1 MNSKLRH
8 SVLPAGFKASGV
20 CAHIKK
26 SAKLDLAL
34 LYSERPCVAAG
45 MFTTNMVKAA
55 PVEACIKILNGNKPV
70 RAIVANSGNANCMT
84 GARGLRDAL
93 ATTQVVASELALEPY
108 EVLVSSTGIIGKFLP
123 MENIVAA
130 VPHLVSSLS
139 QEKLK
144 SAAEAIMTTDTFA
157 KIVTSSIKIGG
168 KKVSFAGIAKGA
180 GMIAPNM
187 KHATMLAYVLTDAA
201 ISKKALDK
209 AVAEGV
215 SSSFN
220 SITIDG
226 CMSTNDSVVVL
237 ANAAAGNKFIS
248 VAGRDYKVFAKA
260 LKDVCLELA
269 KMIVRDA
276 EGATKF
282 IEITVRG
289 VKNGHEAKRLAL
301 SVANSNLFKCA
312 MFGSDAN
319 WGRIAAALGAVD
331 SGLVWQKMDIT
342 LNGQPVFRKGRPV
355 IFKNVGLLKVH
366 LIEVDVNLNNGKA
379 CERVYTCDLSYEYVR
394 INAEYN

>member
-1 MNSKLRH
+1 
-8 SVLPAGFKASGV
+8 
-20 CAHIKK
+20 
-26 SAKLDLAL
+26 
-34 LYSERPCVAAG
+34 

-55 PVEACIKILNGNKPV
+55 PVEACIKILKGNRPV

-84 GARGLRDAL
+84 GARGLRDAF
-93 ATTQVVASELALEPY
+93 ATAQAVASELALESH

-123 MENIVAA
+123 MEKIVAA

-157 KIVTSSIKIGG
+157 KIVTNSIKIGG

-201 ISKKALDK
+201 ILKKALDK
-209 AVAEGV
+209 AVGEGV

-226 CMSTNDSVVVL
+226 CMSTNDTVVIL
-237 ANAAAGNKFIS
+237 ANAAAGNKRICVS
-248 VAGRDYKVFAKA
+248 GIDYEVFAKA
-260 LKDVCLELA
+260 LKEVCLELA

-282 IEITVRG
+282 IEVTVCG
-289 VKNGHEAKRLAL
+289 VKNSHEAKRLAL

-312 MFGSDAN
+312 MFGSNPN

-342 LNGQPVFRKGRPV
+342 LNGQPVFRKGKPV
-355 IFKNVGLLKVH
+355 IFKNDGFLKGH
-366 LIEVDVNLNNGKA
+366 LIEVDVDLNNGKA
-379 CERVYTCDLSYEYVR
+379 CERAYTCDLSYEYVR